1 MGIYLLVSKVVDNYL
16 GKGGQIVI
24 ATKIIEIFSH
34 EIVVPVGGMT
44 LVAFLMICDILSGIF
59 KAVAQKRGINSTVGT
74 NGLIRKAGVLLALLV
89 FIVMDSLIEL
99 NFVSLIPNE
108 VLEVLNLQQSNIGL
122 SHVMLGFF
130 GLFEL
135 VSLFENLGEVGVPL
149 PNFIM
154 KSVERLKVTLE
165 GEE

>member
-1 MGIYLLVSKVVDNYL
+1 M
-16 GKGGQIVI
+16 IV
-24 ATKIIEIFSH
+24 TKIVEIFSH
-34 EIVVPVGGMT
+34 EIIVPVGGMT
-44 LVAFLMICDILSGIF
+44 LIVFLMICDILGGIF
-59 KAVAQKRGINSTVGT
+59 KAIAKKRGINSTVGT

-89 FIVMDSLIEL
+89 FIVVDSLVEL
-99 NFVSLIPNE
+99 NFVSLIPSE
-108 VLEVLNLQQSNIGL
+108 VLDVFKLQQTCIGL

-165 GEE
+165 GEK

>member
-1 MGIYLLVSKVVDNYL
+1 M
-16 GKGGQIVI
+16 I
-24 ATKIIEIFSH
+24 ATKMIEVFSH
-34 EIVVPVGGMT
+34 EISVPVGGMT
-44 LVAFLMICDILSGIF
+44 LVVFLMICDILSGVF
-59 KAVAQKRGINSTVGT
+59 KAIAQKRGINSTVGT

-89 FIVMDSLIEL
+89 FIVMDSLIEF
-99 NFVSLIPNE
+99 NFVTIIPSE
-108 VLEVLNLQQSNIGL
+108 ILSVFKLEEAHIGL

-149 PNFIM
+149 PQFIM
-154 KSVERLKVTLE
+154 KSVERLKITLE

>member
-1 MGIYLLVSKVVDNYL
+1 M
-16 GKGGQIVI
+16 
-24 ATKIIEIFSH
+24 IEVFSH
-34 EIVVPVGGMT
+34 EISVPVGGMT
-44 LVAFLMICDILSGIF
+44 LVVFLMICDILSGIF
-59 KAVAQKRGINSTVGT
+59 KAIAQKRGINSTVGT

-99 NFVSLIPNE
+99 NFVTIIPSE
-108 VLEVLNLQQSNIGL
+108 ILSVFKLEEAHIGL

-149 PNFIM
+149 PQFIM
-154 KSVERLKVTLE
+154 KSIERLKITLE

>member
-1 MGIYLLVSKVVDNYL
+1 M
-16 GKGGQIVI
+16 I
-24 ATKIIEIFSH
+24 ATKMIEVFSH
-34 EIVVPVGGMT
+34 EISVPVGGMT
-44 LVAFLMICDILSGIF
+44 LVVFLMICDILSGIF
-59 KAVAQKRGINSTVGT
+59 KAIAQKRGINSTIGT

-89 FIVMDSLIEL
+89 FIVMDSLIEF
-99 NFVSLIPNE
+99 NFVTIIPSE
-108 VLEVLNLQQSNIGL
+108 ILSVFKLEEAHIGL

-165 GEE
+165 GEK

>member
-1 MGIYLLVSKVVDNYL
+1 M
-16 GKGGQIVI
+16 I
-24 ATKIIEIFSH
+24 ATKMIEVFSH
-34 EIVVPVGGMT
+34 EISVPVGGMT
-44 LVAFLMICDILSGIF
+44 LVAFLMVCDILSGVF
-59 KAVAQKRGINSTVGT
+59 KAIAKKRGINSTIGT

-89 FIVMDSLIEL
+89 FIVVDSLVEL
-99 NFVSLIPNE
+99 NFVSLIPSE
-108 VLEVLNLQQSNIGL
+108 VLDVFKLQQTCIGL

-149 PNFIM
+149 PQFIM
-154 KSVERLKVTLE
+154 KSIERLKITLE

>member
-1 MGIYLLVSKVVDNYL
+1 M
-16 GKGGQIVI
+16 I
-24 ATKIIEIFSH
+24 ATKMIEVFSH
-34 EIVVPVGGMT
+34 EISVPVGGMT
-44 LVAFLMICDILSGIF
+44 LVVFLMICDILSGVF
-59 KAVAQKRGINSTVGT
+59 KAIAQKRGINSTVGT

-89 FIVMDSLIEL
+89 FIVMDSLIEF
-99 NFVSLIPNE
+99 NFVTIIPSE
-108 VLEVLNLQQSNIGL
+108 VLDVFKLQQTCIGL

-154 KSVERLKVTLE
+154 KSVERLKITLE

>member
-1 MGIYLLVSKVVDNYL
+1 MVM
-16 GKGGQIVI
+16 
-24 ATKIIEIFSH
+24 TKMIEVFSH
-34 EIVVPVGGMT
+34 EVVVPVAGLT
-44 LVAFLMICDILSGIF
+44 LVAFLMVCDILSGIF
-59 KAVAQKRGINSTVGT
+59 KAVAMRRGINSTIGT

-89 FIVMDSLIEL
+89 FIVIDSLVEL
-99 NFVSLIPNE
+99 NLVTMIPTD
-108 VLEVLNLQQSNIGL
+108 VLSIFKLEETQIGL

-149 PNFIM
+149 PRFIS
-154 KSVERLKVTLE
+154 KFIERLRNTLE

>member
-1 MGIYLLVSKVVDNYL
+1 MREVVM
-16 GKGGQIVI
+16 
-24 ATKIIEIFSH
+24 TKMIEVFSH
-34 EIVVPVGGMT
+34 EVVVPVAGLT
-44 LVAFLMICDILSGIF
+44 LVVFLMVCDILSGIF
-59 KAVAQKRGINSTVGT
+59 KAVAMRRGVNSTIGT

-89 FIVMDSLIEL
+89 FIVIDSLVEL
-99 NFVSLIPNE
+99 NLVTMIPTDLLSIFK
-108 VLEVLNLQQSNIGL
+108 LEETQIGL

-149 PNFIM
+149 PRFIS
-154 KSVERLKVTLE
+154 KFIERLRNTLE

>member
-1 MGIYLLVSKVVDNYL
+1 M
-16 GKGGQIVI
+16 I
-24 ATKIIEIFSH
+24 ATKIVEIFSH

-59 KAVAQKRGINSTVGT
+59 KAIAQKRGINSTVGT

-99 NFVSLIPNE
+99 NFVTIIPDD
-108 VLEVLNLQQSNIGL
+108 VLSVFKLEQTQIGL
-122 SHVMLGFF
+122 SHVMLCFF

-149 PNFIM
+149 PQFII
-154 KSVERLKVTLE
+154 KSIERLKVTLE

>member
-1 MGIYLLVSKVVDNYL
+1 M
-16 GKGGQIVI
+16 
-24 ATKIIEIFSH
+24 IEVFSH
-34 EIVVPVGGMT
+34 EISVPVGGMT
-44 LVAFLMICDILSGIF
+44 LVVFLMICDILSGIF
-59 KAVAQKRGINSTVGT
+59 KSIAQKRGINSTIGT

-89 FIVMDSLIEL
+89 FIVVDSLVEL
-99 NFVSLIPNE
+99 NFVSLIPSE
-108 VLEVLNLQQSNIGL
+108 VLDGFKLQQTCIGL

-165 GEE
+165 GEK

>member
-1 MGIYLLVSKVVDNYL
+1 MVM
-16 GKGGQIVI
+16 
-24 ATKIIEIFSH
+24 TKMIEVFSH
-34 EIVVPVGGMT
+34 EVVVPVAGLT
-44 LVAFLMICDILSGIF
+44 LVVFLMVCDILSGIF
-59 KAVAQKRGINSTVGT
+59 KAVAIRRGINSTIGT

-89 FIVMDSLIEL
+89 FIVIDSLVEL
-99 NFVSLIPNE
+99 NLVTMIPTDLLSIFK
-108 VLEVLNLQQSNIGL
+108 LEETQIGL

-149 PNFIM
+149 PRFIS
-154 KSVERLKVTLE
+154 KFIERLRNTLE

>member
-1 MGIYLLVSKVVDNYL
+1 MVMTKV
-16 GKGGQIVI
+16 
-24 ATKIIEIFSH
+24 IEVFSH
-34 EIVVPVGGMT
+34 EVVVPVAGMT
-44 LVAFLMICDILSGIF
+44 LVVFLMVCDILSGIF
-59 KAVAQKRGINSTVGT
+59 KAVAMRRGINSTIGT

-89 FIVMDSLIEL
+89 FIVIDSLVEL
-99 NFVSLIPNE
+99 NLVTMIPTD
-108 VLEVLNLQQSNIGL
+108 VLSIFKLEETQIGL

-149 PNFIM
+149 PRFIS
-154 KSVERLKVTLE
+154 KFIERLRNTLE

>member
-1 MGIYLLVSKVVDNYL
+1 M
-16 GKGGQIVI
+16 I

-44 LVAFLMICDILSGIF
+44 LVVFLMICDILSGIF
-59 KAVAQKRGINSTVGT
+59 KAIAQKRGINSTVGT
-74 NGLIRKAGVLLALLV
+74 NGLIRKAGVLLALLI

-99 NFVSLIPNE
+99 NFVTLIPSE
-108 VLEVLNLQQSNIGL
+108 ILSVFKLSQSSIGL

-165 GEE
+165 GEK

>member
-1 MGIYLLVSKVVDNYL
+1 M
-16 GKGGQIVI
+16 I
-24 ATKIIEIFSH
+24 ATKMIEVFSH

-44 LVAFLMICDILSGIF
+44 LVVFLMICDILSGIF
-59 KAVAQKRGINSTVGT
+59 KAIAQKRGINSTVGT

-99 NFVSLIPNE
+99 NFISFIPNE
-108 VLEVLNLQQSNIGL
+108 MLSLFKLGQTRIGL

-149 PNFIM
+149 PQFIM
-154 KSVERLKVTLE
+154 KSIERLKTTLE

>member
-1 MGIYLLVSKVVDNYL
+1 M
-16 GKGGQIVI
+16 I
-24 ATKIIEIFSH
+24 ATKMIEVFSH

-44 LVAFLMICDILSGIF
+44 LVLFLMICDILSGIF
-59 KAVAQKRGINSTVGT
+59 KAIAKKRGINSTIGT

-89 FIVMDSLIEL
+89 FIVVDSLVEL
-99 NFVSLIPNE
+99 NFVSLIPSE
-108 VLEVLNLQQSNIGL
+108 VLDVFKLQQTCIGL

-165 GEE
+165 GEK

>member
-1 MGIYLLVSKVVDNYL
+1 M
-16 GKGGQIVI
+16 I
-24 ATKIIEIFSH
+24 ATKMIEVFSH
-34 EIVVPVGGMT
+34 EISVPVEGMT
-44 LVAFLMICDILSGIF
+44 LVVFLMVCDILSGVF
-59 KAVAQKRGINSTVGT
+59 KAIAQKRGINSTVGT

-89 FIVMDSLIEL
+89 FIVMDSLIEF
-99 NFVSLIPNE
+99 NFVTIIPSE
-108 VLEVLNLQQSNIGL
+108 ILSVFKLEEAHIGL

-149 PNFIM
+149 PQFIM

-165 GEE
+165 GEK

>member
-1 MGIYLLVSKVVDNYL
+1 M
-16 GKGGQIVI
+16 I
-24 ATKIIEIFSH
+24 ATKMIEVFSH

-99 NFVSLIPNE
+99 NFVSLIPSE
-108 VLEVLNLQQSNIGL
+108 VLDVFKLQQTCIGL

-165 GEE
+165 GEK

>member
-1 MGIYLLVSKVVDNYL
+1 M
-16 GKGGQIVI
+16 I
-24 ATKIIEIFSH
+24 ATKMIEVFSH
-34 EIVVPVGGMT
+34 EISVPVGGMT
-44 LVAFLMICDILSGIF
+44 LVVFLMICDILSGIF
-59 KAVAQKRGINSTVGT
+59 KDIAQKRGINSTIGT

-89 FIVMDSLIEL
+89 FIVVDSLVEL
-99 NFVSLIPNE
+99 NFVSLIPSE
-108 VLEVLNLQQSNIGL
+108 VLDVFKLQQTCIGL

-165 GEE
+165 GEK

>member
-1 MGIYLLVSKVVDNYL
+1 M
-16 GKGGQIVI
+16 I
-24 ATKIIEIFSH
+24 ATKMIEVFSH
-34 EIVVPVGGMT
+34 EISVPVGGMT
-44 LVAFLMICDILSGIF
+44 LVAFLMVCDILSGVF
-59 KAVAQKRGINSTVGT
+59 KAIAQKRGINSTIGT

-89 FIVMDSLIEL
+89 FIVMDSLIEF
-99 NFVSLIPNE
+99 NFVTIIPSE
-108 VLEVLNLQQSNIGL
+108 ILSVFKLEEAHIGL

-149 PNFIM
+149 PQFIM
-154 KSVERLKVTLE
+154 KSVERLKITLE

>member
-1 MGIYLLVSKVVDNYL
+1 MVM
-16 GKGGQIVI
+16 
-24 ATKIIEIFSH
+24 TKMIEVFSH
-34 EIVVPVGGMT
+34 EVVVPVAGLT
-44 LVAFLMICDILSGIF
+44 LVVFLMVCDILSGIF
-59 KAVAQKRGINSTVGT
+59 KAVAMRRGINSTIGT

-89 FIVMDSLIEL
+89 FIVIDSLVEL
-99 NFVSLIPNE
+99 NLVTMIPTD
-108 VLEVLNLQQSNIGL
+108 VLSIFKLEETQIGL

-149 PNFIM
+149 PRFIS
-154 KSVERLKVTLE
+154 KFIERLRNTLE

>member
-1 MGIYLLVSKVVDNYL
+1 M
-16 GKGGQIVI
+16 I
-24 ATKIIEIFSH
+24 ATKMIEVFSH
-34 EIVVPVGGMT
+34 EISVPVGGMT
-44 LVAFLMICDILSGIF
+44 LVVFLMICDILSGIF
-59 KAVAQKRGINSTVGT
+59 KAIAQNRGINSTIGT

-89 FIVMDSLIEL
+89 FIVIDSLIEF
-99 NFVSLIPNE
+99 NFVTIIPSE
-108 VLEVLNLQQSNIGL
+108 ILSVFKLEEAHIGL

>member
-1 MGIYLLVSKVVDNYL
+1 M
-16 GKGGQIVI
+16 I
-24 ATKIIEIFSH
+24 ATKMIEVFSH
-34 EIVVPVGGMT
+34 EISVPVGGMT
-44 LVAFLMICDILSGIF
+44 LVVFLMICDILSGIF
-59 KAVAQKRGINSTVGT
+59 KAIAQKRGINSTVGT

-99 NFVSLIPNE
+99 NFVTIIPSE
-108 VLEVLNLQQSNIGL
+108 ILSVFKLEEAHMGL

>member
-1 MGIYLLVSKVVDNYL
+1 M
-16 GKGGQIVI
+16 I
-24 ATKIIEIFSH
+24 ATKMIEVFSH
-34 EIVVPVGGMT
+34 EISVPVGGMT
-44 LVAFLMICDILSGIF
+44 LVAFLMVCDILSGVF
-59 KAVAQKRGINSTVGT
+59 KAIAKKRGINSTIGT

-99 NFVSLIPNE
+99 NFVTIIPSE
-108 VLEVLNLQQSNIGL
+108 ILSVFKLEEAHIGL

-149 PNFIM
+149 PQFIM
-154 KSVERLKVTLE
+154 KSIERLKITLA

>member
-1 MGIYLLVSKVVDNYL
+1 MGIKIVEIWSY
-16 GKGGQIVI
+16 QIFI
-24 ATKIIEIFSH
+24 
-34 EIVVPVGGMT
+34 PVGGMT

-59 KAVAQKRGINSTVGT
+59 KAIAQKRGINSTVGT

-99 NFVSLIPNE
+99 NFVTMIPDE
-108 VLEVLNLQQSNIGL
+108 VLSIFKLEQTQLGL
-122 SHVMLGFF
+122 SQVMLVFF

-149 PNFIM
+149 PQSIM
-154 KSVERLKVTLE
+154 KLIERLKVKLE

>member
-1 MGIYLLVSKVVDNYL
+1 M
-16 GKGGQIVI
+16 I
-24 ATKIIEIFSH
+24 ATKMIEVFSH

-44 LVAFLMICDILSGIF
+44 LVVFLMICDILSGIF
-59 KAVAQKRGINSTVGT
+59 KAIAQKRGINSTVGT

-99 NFVSLIPNE
+99 NFVTIIPSE
-108 VLEVLNLQQSNIGL
+108 ILSVFKLEEAHIGL

-165 GEE
+165 GEK

>member
-1 MGIYLLVSKVVDNYL
+1 M
-16 GKGGQIVI
+16 
-24 ATKIIEIFSH
+24 IEVFSH
-34 EIVVPVGGMT
+34 EISVPVGGMT
-44 LVAFLMICDILSGIF
+44 LVVFLMICDILSGVF
-59 KAVAQKRGINSTVGT
+59 KAIAQKRGINSTVGT

-89 FIVMDSLIEL
+89 FIVMDSLIEF
-99 NFVSLIPNE
+99 NFVTIIPSE
-108 VLEVLNLQQSNIGL
+108 ILSVFKLEEAHIGL

-149 PNFIM
+149 PQFIM
-154 KSVERLKVTLE
+154 KSVERLKITLE

>member
-1 MGIYLLVSKVVDNYL
+1 M
-16 GKGGQIVI
+16 I
-24 ATKIIEIFSH
+24 ATKMIEVFSH
-34 EIVVPVGGMT
+34 EISVPVGGMT
-44 LVAFLMICDILSGIF
+44 LVAFLMVCDILSGVF
-59 KAVAQKRGINSTVGT
+59 KAIAKKRGINSTIGT

-99 NFVSLIPNE
+99 NFVTIIPSE
-108 VLEVLNLQQSNIGL
+108 ILSVFKLEEAHIGL

-149 PNFIM
+149 PQFIM
-154 KSVERLKVTLE
+154 KSVERLKITLE

>member
-1 MGIYLLVSKVVDNYL
+1 M
-16 GKGGQIVI
+16 I
-24 ATKIIEIFSH
+24 ATKMIEVFSH

-44 LVAFLMICDILSGIF
+44 LVVFLMICDILSGIF
-59 KAVAQKRGINSTVGT
+59 KAIAQKRGINSTVGT

-89 FIVMDSLIEL
+89 FIVMDSLIEF
-99 NFVSLIPNE
+99 NFVTIIPSE
-108 VLEVLNLQQSNIGL
+108 ILSVFKLEEAHIGL

-149 PNFIM
+149 PQFIM
-154 KSVERLKVTLE
+154 KSIERLKTTLE